1 MLSIAGNKDDLY
13 ENEEVDEDEGTKLAS
28 EYNAI
33 FQLTSAKDPYGID
46 DLFGKIG
53 KKFWIQRGGIIL
65 LLKTGKIPIMIII
78 KKILLN

>member
-33 FQLTSAKDPYGID
+33 FQLTSAKDSYGID
-46 DLFGKIG
+46 DLFTKIG
-53 KKFWIQRGGIIL
+53 KKFL
-65 LLKTGKIPIMIII
+65 NLKGM
-78 KKILLN
+78 KKNIYH